1 MHRKQLM
8 NGKFDIFDLR
18 LGGII
23 FMTVFFCL
31 SHCLFVSMI
40 TQILLLII
48 QVC

>member
-23 FMTVFFCL
+23 FMTVFSVCPIVCL
-31 SHCLFVSMI
+31 LA
-40 TQILLLII
+40 
-48 QVC
+48 